1 MTTPESPLSGVELS
15 IFQRRDLLT
24 LYRIGADGA
33 RITSIRQTRMKWT
46 ARTAYFTCD
55 TNPTVE
61 QPFCVPLLAQI
72 LKM

>member
-33 RITSIRQTRMKWT
+33 RITFEVT
-46 ARTAYFTCD
+46 AHTAYFTCD

>member
-1 MTTPESPLSGVELS
+1 MVIRHLNPGTAPRSSHAVPH
-15 IFQRRDLLT
+15 RRRRRAHYLDPP
-24 LYRIGADGA
+24 DPHEV
-33 RITSIRQTRMKWT
+33 T
-46 ARTAYFTCD
+46 AHTAYFTCD